1 MLERRNENLR
11 QTSEQ
16 TQDVLSKIQQQK
28 TTLETDFTAVSSELS
43 TAQRH
48 LTVLRQSER
57 ELKENLEKT
66 EKQLAEAR
74 EELEG
79 SKTAHAVTEE
89 RSKKL
94 EKALRDERAA
104 RKVCRHSFAFV
115 SFVSLLLTSMLGIK

>member
-16 TQDVLSKIQQQK
+16 THDVLSKIQQQK

-66 EKQLAEAR
+66 EKQLVEAR

-104 RKVCRHSFAFV
+104 RKV
-115 SFVSLLLTSMLGIK
+115 